1 MAQKPRRILLV
12 KTSSLGDVVHNLPVA
27 SDIASA
33 LAAPIIDWVTEESL
47 VALPRLHRA
56 VGRVIPVALRRWRK
70 TWWRLETRDEIR
82 RFLAALREVE
92 YDAVIDTQGLLKSAI
107 VARAAHGRRYGLDWR
122 SSREPLAPFY
132 DVVLNV
138 PRDQPAVERNRAV
151 AAGALGYAAPTL
163 ADYGIVAEK
172 HSRFVDAR
180 YAVLIHSTSA
190 SAKLWP
196 EARWSAL
203 GQTLHARGL
212 RALLPWGSAAERERS
227 ERLRRALP
235 DSIVLPRLPLGD
247 LTTVLADAEY
257 VVGVDTGLTHLA
269 GALGTRTV
277 GIYTATDPGRTGLYG
292 CARAVNLGGV
302 GENPQAADVL
312 RALESLE

>member
-1 MAQKPRRILLV
+1 MPQKPRLILLV

-27 SDIASA
+27 SDIAGA
-33 LAAPIIDWVTEESL
+33 LDAPVIDWVVEESF
-47 VALPRLHRA
+47 VALPGLHRA
-56 VGRVIPVALRRWRK
+56 VRRVIPIALRRWRK

-82 RFLAALREVE
+82 AFLAALRDVQ

-107 VARAAHGRRYGLDWR
+107 VTRAAHGRRYGLDWR
-122 SSREPLAPFY
+122 SSREPLSAFY

-151 AAGALGYAAPTL
+151 AATALGYAAP
-163 ADYGIVAEK
+163 AHVDYGIAAEK

-180 YAVLIHSTSA
+180 YAVLIHATSA
-190 SAKLWP
+190 TSKLWP

-203 GQTLHARGL
+203 GQALHARGV
-212 RALLPWGSAAERERS
+212 RALLPWGSAVEHERS
-227 ERLRRALP
+227 ERLRRAIP
-235 DSIVLPRLPLGD
+235 DSTVLPRLPLGD
-247 LTTVLADAEY
+247 LTAVLADAEV

-269 GALGTRTV
+269 GALGTRTA
-277 GIYTATDPGRTGLYG
+277 GIYTATDPRRTGLYG

-302 GENPQAADVL
+302 GENPQPAEVL
-312 RALESLE
+312 RALEGLA